1 MTVFVPVGLTIAV
14 EILWLLWKLTGVYMK
29 KFGMNLK
36 APCIV
41 LLLIACTLTAAA
53 ASPVQ
58 LTNDSAL
65 DSYPFWSPDGTDI
78 AFTSFDE
85 GHAGIRVMKSDGQNL
100 RQVTDSDS
108 WEFASF
114 DPWSPDGKMLL
125 FVSGTDGKFDLW
137 TMKPDGSGRVRL
149 TEGDHIVPG
158 LPLSGYGA
166 DWSADGKQ
174 IVYTSCFFENA
185 EIWEDFATTAAEG
198 SPAVN
203 VSEIRTDADIWIMD
217 ADGSGRSQL
226 TTDGSARSP
235 QWQPHG
241 ERIAYLSDRSG
252 SRQVWTTN
260 PDGAGAVQVTF
271 SEGNVSEYAWSPDGT
286 AIACAVGS
294 APEQELS
301 IRVTGIEGNDTKQ
314 LTSGNR
320 DQSPVWSPDGARI
333 AFTSMS
339 RNRTTVWMM
348 KSDGSDLTPLTPGDS
363 RLFMMPQW
371 SPDGKQIA
379 LSDGKNIYAITLEEE
394 TTTASPG
401 FGATGMVVAL
411 SLFVLGRTFM
421 KRE

>member
-1 MTVFVPVGLTIAV
+1 
-14 EILWLLWKLTGVYMK
+14 MK
-29 KFGMNLK
+29 QKII
-36 APCIV
+36 CII
-41 LLLIACTLTAAA
+41 LLLIACTLPAAA
-53 ASPVQ
+53 ASPVP

-65 DSYPFWSPDGTDI
+65 DSYPFWSPDGTEI
-78 AFTSFDE
+78 AFTSFDG

-100 RQVTDSDS
+100 RQVTGNDS

-114 DPWSPDGKMLL
+114 DPWSPDGKTLL
-125 FVSGTDGKFDLW
+125 FVSRTEGKFDLW

-149 TEGDHIVPG
+149 TEGARIVPG

-174 IVYTSCFFENA
+174 IVYTSCLFENA
-185 EIWEDFATTAAEG
+185 KIWEDFATTAAEG

-203 VSEIRTDADIWIMD
+203 ISEVRTDADIWIMD

-252 SRQVWTTN
+252 NRQVWTTN
-260 PDGAGAVQVTF
+260 PDGTGAVQVTF
-271 SEGNVSEYAWSPDGT
+271 SEGNVSEYTWSPDGT
-286 AIACAVGS
+286 AIACVVGS
-294 APEQELS
+294 APGQEFS
-301 IRVTGIEGNDTKQ
+301 IRVTGIAENDTEQ

-339 RNRTTVWMM
+339 RNRTAVWTM
-348 KSDGSDLTPLTPGDS
+348 KSDGSDLTPLTPGNATF
-363 RLFMMPQW
+363 FMMLQW

-379 LSDGKNIYAITLEEE
+379 LSDGKNIFTVTLEEE
-394 TTTASPG
+394 TTPASPG
-401 FGATGMVVAL
+401 FGAPGMAIAF
-411 SLFVLGRTFM
+411 SLFVLGRTLM